1 MKYEFAS
8 YNWVKEAKMNIFKQ
22 LRKERGL
29 TQVELAKMVNVQQT
43 TVSKWEVGRA
53 TPDYPVLLKLAEI
66 YNVSV
71 DYLLGREEITEE
83 ERAAGASATKKIS
96 ITPIEDE
103 MLYLFRE
110 VGKRHGEKGQ
120 RAMLDLAENL
130 LKM

>member
-1 MKYEFAS
+1 
-8 YNWVKEAKMNIFKQ
+8 MNIFKQ

-43 TVSKWEVGRA
+43 TVSKWKVGRA
-53 TPDYPVLLKLAEI
+53 TPAYPVLLKLAEI

>member
-1 MKYEFAS
+1 
-8 YNWVKEAKMNIFKQ
+8 MNRIRE
-22 LRKERGL
+22 LRKAKNL
-29 TQVELAKMVNVQQT
+29 TQGDLAKMLNTTTSNV
-43 TVSKWEVGRA
+43 SGWECGKWQ
-53 TPDYPVLLKLAEI
+53 PDNDTLIKLAEI
-66 YNVSV
+66 YNVSI

>member
-1 MKYEFAS
+1 
-8 YNWVKEAKMNIFKQ
+8 MNIFKQ

-83 ERAAGASATKKIS
+83 ERSAGASATKKIS

-103 MLYLFRE
+103 MLYVFRE
-110 VGKRHGEKGQ
+110 VGKKRGEAAQ
-120 RAMLDLAENL
+120 RALIEMMEKML
-130 LKM
+130 